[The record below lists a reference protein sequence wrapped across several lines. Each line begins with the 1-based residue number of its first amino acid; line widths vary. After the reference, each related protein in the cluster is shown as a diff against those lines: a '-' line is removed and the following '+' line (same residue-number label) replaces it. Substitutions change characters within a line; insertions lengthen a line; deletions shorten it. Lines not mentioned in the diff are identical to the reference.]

1 MKAFKLFT
9 FVFILS
15 IGFLVTFAQENQK
28 PPLDHSVYESWKD
41 LHNNHI
47 SHDGNWLSY
56 EINPQV
62 GDGMLYLYDVK
73 SDKLESFARGYD
85 AEFSPESDYLV
96 FKIKPQHA
104 VTREAK
110 MQKKKKNE
118 MPKDSM
124 GVWLM
129 DKHSLIKFEK
139 VKSFKLPEKEG
150 SVFAFQHEKIYPLEK
165 ESERKKDMS
174 ETEKKAEKALAQ
186 KLKEDIKK
194 IKNAKGTNLVVFNPV
209 SGVKNVFEDVTEY
222 VVAAGGNGLS
232 FITQTKDSLVYS
244 KVLFLESGKTSFIEI
259 LSQEGQA
266 QNLTISEHGRQLA
279 FLFSS
284 DTSKIKIYDLY
295 HWGEKMDGAME
306 VVNSASDGMNKDW
319 CVSENG
325 RLYFSENGEKLFF
338 GTVAIPV
345 KEPED
350 TLLDEEKY
358 KVDVWTWND
367 PLLQTMQ
374 KLQANRE
381 KKRTYL
387 AVYYSK
393 NQKMVQLASTKIP
406 EIQIFQKGN
415 GIYAMGRSSLP
426 YRKLVSWDQN
436 RYTDYY
442 LVDLHTGKAGLVV
455 EKLSSRASVSPKGK
469 YLYWFDNRD
478 NIWYAQLIKTGR
490 KIQLTSNLKV
500 AFYDETD
507 DRPSYPRAYGAAAW
521 VGDDDYFLVYDAF
534 DLWKL
539 DPTEKKEPV
548 NLTNAYGREN
558 NIRLRYI
565 QLDKETEFIKS
576 NEEILL
582 SGFHVKTKQ
591 SGFYSKSV
599 KTNGDPSKIFMD
611 DYRFYPPV
619 KAKSANLLMWRKGSF
634 EVFPDLWIS
643 ELDFSKARKIST
655 ANPQQSD
662 YNWGTVEL
670 VEWMSF
676 DRRELQGLL
685 YKPENFDPSK
695 KYPML
700 VYFYERE
707 SDGLHSHWFPKP
719 KRSKINRTFEVSND
733 YLVFAPDIVYTD
745 GYPGESAYNA
755 VVSGTM
761 NLINRFSF
769 IDKDRIGLNG
779 QSWGGYQIAYLV
791 TKTNLFKCAYSGAPV
806 SNMTSAYGGI
816 RWGSGASRMMQYEGG
831 QSRIGGTLWEKPF
844 QYIENSPIF
853 FVPKINTPLLIMH
866 NDTDGAVPWY
876 QGIEFFVA
884 LRRLNKPAWMLVY
897 NGEEHNLTKWPNK
910 VDLAIRQLQFY
921 DHFLKDKPAPV
932 WMVNG
937 IPAIDKGKYD
947 AYDLVEEEMNKD

>member
-1 MKAFKLFT
+1 MKSFKLFT
-9 FVFILS
+9 FVLFLS
-15 IGFLVTFAQENQK
+15 IAFSIAFAQENQK
-28 PPLDHSVYESWKD
+28 PSLDHSVYEFWKKLDNSQISPDGSWV
-41 LHNNHI
+41 
-47 SHDGNWLSY
+47 SY
-56 EINPQV
+56 EINPQI
-62 GDGMLYLYDVK
+62 GDGILYLYNVK
-73 SDKLESFARGYD
+73 TGKLESFARGYH
-85 AEFSPESDYLV
+85 AKFSPESNYLV

-104 VTREAK
+104 ITREAK
-110 MQKKKKNE
+110 MKKKKKDE
-118 MPKDSM
+118 MPKDSL
-124 GVWLM
+124 GVWLIG
-129 DKHSLIKFEK
+129 KHSLMKFEK
-139 VKSFKLPEKEG
+139 VKSFKVPEKEG
-150 SVFAFQHEKIYPLEK
+150 SMFAFQHEKIYPLEK
-165 ESERKKDMS
+165 KNEEKQDLSEEEKK
-174 ETEKKAEKALAQ
+174 TEKEKAQ
-186 KLKEDIKK
+186 KLKEELKR
-194 IKNAKGTNLVVFNPV
+194 IKNAKGTKLVVFNSL
-209 SGVKNVFEDVTEY
+209 SGVTTIFQDVTEY
-222 VVAAGGNGLS
+222 AVAAKGNSLS
-232 FITQTKDSLVYS
+232 FITQTEDSLLYS
-244 KVLFLESGKTSFIEI
+244 KVLFVETGKTSSVEI
-259 LSQEGQA
+259 MSQEGQA
-266 QNLTISEHGRQLA
+266 QNLTISDQGRQLG

-284 DTSKIKIYDLY
+284 DTSKIKSYGLY
-295 HWGEKMDGAME
+295 HWVEKMDGAR
-306 VVNSASDGMNKDW
+306 VLVNSASDGMSKNW
-319 CVSENG
+319 SVSEN
-325 RLYFSENGEKLFF
+325 RKLYFSENGGKLFF
-338 GTVAIPV
+338 GTAPTQIQ
-345 KEPED
+345 EPED

-358 KVDVWTWND
+358 KVDIWTFND
-367 PLLQTMQ
+367 LYLQPMQ
-374 KLQANRE
+374 KLRIGRE
-381 KKRTYL
+381 KKRNYL
-387 AVYYSK
+387 AVYYLE
-393 NQKMVQLASTKIP
+393 NEKMVQLANMNVP
-406 EIQIFQKGN
+406 EVQIFQKGN
-415 GIYAMGRSSLP
+415 GNYAMGRSDLP

-442 LVDLHTGKAGLVV
+442 IIDMSTGKANMFV
-455 EKLSSRASVSPKGK
+455 EKLSSRASMSPKGK
-469 YLYWFDNRD
+469 YMYWFDNRD
-478 NIWYAQLIKTGR
+478 NIWYAHQIKTGR
-490 KIQLTSNLKV
+490 KIKLSSDIDV
-500 AFYDETD
+500 AFYDEAD
-507 DRPSYPRAYGAAAW
+507 DHPSYPRSYGSAGW
-521 VGDDDYFLVYDAF
+521 IGDDDYFLVYDAF

-539 DPTEKKEPV
+539 DPTEKKEDV
-548 NLTNAYGREN
+548 NLTNAYGRKN

-565 QLDKETEFIKS
+565 QLDEDAESIAD
-576 NEEILL
+576 NESMLL
-582 SGFHVKTKQ
+582 SGFHLKTKQ

-599 KTNGDPSKIFMD
+599 KTAGDPSKIFMD

-619 KAKSANLLMWRKGSF
+619 KAKFGDIIMWRKGSF
-634 EVFPDLWIS
+634 EEFPDLWIS
-643 ELDFSKARKIST
+643 ELDFSNPIKIST

-676 DRRELQGLL
+676 DRKELQGLL
-685 YKPENFDPSK
+685 YKPENFDPLK

-707 SDGLHSHWFPKP
+707 SDGLHTHWIPAP
-719 KRSKINRTFEVSND
+719 KRSKINRTLEVSND

-761 NLINRFSF
+761 NLINSFDF

-921 DHFLKDKPAPV
+921 DHFLKDLPAPE
-932 WMVNG
+932 WMVKG

-947 AYDLVEEEMNKD
+947 GYDLVEE